1 MGPEL
6 GSLDTNLSPSLDGW
20 VCGASS
26 GDHGEPHKHHINT
39 GLPAMIMQRNPPA
52 TPSALVDIDSP
63 WGSPPPRYAGLC
75 YLGIPQASTP
85 LLRLTR
91 RVMRGVKNLHGT
103 YDLSVAYQ

>member
-1 MGPEL
+1 
-6 GSLDTNLSPSLDGW
+6 
-20 VCGASS
+20 
-26 GDHGEPHKHHINT
+26 
-39 GLPAMIMQRNPPA
+39 MIMQRNIPA

-75 YLGIPQASTP
+75 YLGNSPSFYP

-103 YDLSVAYQ
+103 YDLTVAYQ